1 MVAKVQGFNDWI
13 AGVQNQCPLGHRN
26 DPQDEE
32 RRHIPLTHAD
42 VIDEDERTVR
52 RVRDE
57 RDKAVARGA
66 GRWYHCGPAG
76 NVVWFLEA
84 QTNC

>member
-1 MVAKVQGFNDWI
+1 MVSSA
-13 AGVQNQCPLGHRN
+13 QNCCPIGHRN

-32 RRHIPLTHAD
+32 RQHIPLTHAD

-66 GRWYHCGPAG
+66 GTLVSLWTCWECGLVFRSSNELLKNQPD
-76 NVVWFLEA
+76 L
-84 QTNC
+84 